1 MLDIL
6 GCVEVWCESAPRKR
20 VAPGHCRRL
29 PRLADSRTFAHPAI
43 MSSTTSAP
51 APAPIRDAATVAVLR
66 DGPDGGL
73 EVLLLRRH
81 SGHVF
86 GAGADV
92 FPGGAVDIDDVELT
106 RDAGLADAAWRMAAL
121 RECFE
126 EAGLLFT
133 AHAPTAEQIVDRR
146 RALNAGHCDW
156 RDVIDALALELDLA
170 APVAFAR
177 WTTPPGPP
185 KRYATRFYALA
196 APRGQH
202 ARADG
207 RETVAAE
214 WTAPAAA
221 LADADAGRRWLM
233 TPTRA
238 TLVQLAHY
246 RDTATALADL
256 RIKAC

>member
-1 MLDIL
+1 MTQ
-6 GCVEVWCESAPRKR
+6 APHPHDS
-20 VAPGHCRRL
+20 VA
-29 PRLADSRTFAHPAI
+29 
-43 MSSTTSAP
+43 
-51 APAPIRDAATVAVLR
+51 IRNAATVAVLR
-66 DGPDGGL
+66 DGRQGRL

-81 SGHVF
+81 HGHVF

-92 FPGGAVDIDDVELT
+92 FPGGAVDAADTALAE
-106 RDAGLADAAWRMAAL
+106 RCRAGCGLPDAAWRMAGL

-133 AHAPTAEQIVDRR
+133 ATALDAARVAAERI
-146 RALNAGHCDW
+146 ALNAGRRAW
-156 RDVIDALALELDLA
+156 ADVVDALALDLDLT
-170 APVAFAR
+170 APVAFAH

-196 APRGQH
+196 APVDQP

-207 RETVAAE
+207 GETVAAD
-214 WTAPAAA
+214 WVAPAVA

-238 TLVQLAHY
+238 TLARLTHY
-246 RDTATALADL
+246 RNTVAALAGLAQGGRDDG
-256 RIKAC
+256 AA